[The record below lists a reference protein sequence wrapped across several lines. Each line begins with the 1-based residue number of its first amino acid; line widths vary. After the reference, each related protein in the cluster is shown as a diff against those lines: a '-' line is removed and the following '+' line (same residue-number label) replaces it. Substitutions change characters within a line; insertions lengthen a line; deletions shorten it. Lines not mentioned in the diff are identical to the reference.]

1 MPVAHS
7 RALLWALVSRNLKTR
22 YQRSALGI
30 LWALL
35 NPALT
40 ILCLVIVFSKV
51 LRIQIPDY
59 WAFLLSGYFAWVF
72 LVHTVSASATLL
84 RDHAYML
91 RSVAVQ
97 PDILVLS
104 TAIARGVEFLIEIS
118 LVALALALFKHH
130 RIPLSYL
137 ALPLAVAIHFA
148 LILAL
153 SYPVAALGVFFHDVQ
168 HALPVLLT
176 ALGYISPV
184 FYSLDLVPA
193 SLRAWFLVLN
203 PITRV
208 LPLFHSLLFD
218 ATVPGIWEWVLA
230 AVLSV
235 SLYVIGLSMFRWRR
249 PVFAEIV

>member
-1 MPVAHS
+1 MPVSHS

-40 ILCLVIVFSKV
+40 IICLVVVFSEV
-51 LRIQIPDY
+51 LRIQIKDY

-72 LVHTVSASATLL
+72 LVHTVSASATLM

-91 RSVAVQ
+91 RSVAVE
-97 PDILVLS
+97 PEILVLS
-104 TAIARGVEFLIEIS
+104 TAIARGIEFLIEIS
-118 LVALALALFKHH
+118 LVAIALAVFRHH
-130 RIPLSYL
+130 RLPLAYL
-137 ALPLAVAIHFA
+137 ALPLAIAIHFG

-153 SYPVAALGVFFHDVQ
+153 AYPVAALGTFFHDVQ

-184 FYSLDLVPA
+184 FYSMDLVPT
-193 SLRAWFLVLN
+193 SIRAWFLALN
-203 PITRV
+203 PLTRD
-208 LPLFHSLLFD
+208 LPLFHSILFD
-218 ATVPGIWEWVLA
+218 GRLPGVGEWLLA
-230 AVLSV
+230 GTLS
-235 SLYVIGLSMFRWRR
+235 LALWVIGLSAFRWRR